1 MTATD
6 SVTTVLFL
14 MIQSVPISSTTAVTR
29 VSNRQNC
36 KTRDEGPRRMSMKK
50 KSSDQRGEG
59 EQSEGFWVGNKGQA
73 RAVVCH
79 LGHRDVQVV
88 CHEAQDGENDKAGIH
103 AGRTV
108 SNADDDAV
116 SVWRT

>member
-1 MTATD
+1 MYWK
-6 SVTTVLFL
+6 VLEPHL
-14 MIQSVPISSTTAVTR
+14 SPQS
-29 VSNRQNC
+29 Q
-36 KTRDEGPRRMSMKK
+36 KDEHEKEEQWPE
-50 KSSDQRGEG
+50 RGDG